1 MNEISSD
8 PLSIVTQSVS
18 EDKTPLRITRLYWI
32 LRRAWRRSKKDRSF
46 RNLSK
51 ALPQWRSHIE
61 QVRSQD
67 LFLKSPYQRIVLFGV
82 LQYWIEQTTL
92 LASTLAGLGKEVI
105 IATMPYSS
113 PNKYLETRNLL
124 QQDQKINQI
133 LGILEP
139 YVKMQ
144 SLYPISEGKTE
155 LLPEELEKAVQQIS
169 LRDVQY
175 LLQVEDFDIANLQSQ
190 AGRLYALRYER
201 NHRTAQA
208 AYVWL
213 RQQKPQ
219 VVIIPNGSVLETAI
233 IYRIARYLD
242 IPTITYEFGEQ
253 RQKIWLSQN
262 GEVMLQETDA
272 LWEARKNQPL
282 TESQKEAL
290 QALFSARQK
299 GDLWQN
305 FARRWQGIPSQ
316 GSQQARLTLHLDE
329 RPVILLAAN
338 VIGDSLTLGRQIFT
352 KSMTEWLVETV
363 KFIKENPTVQLVVRV
378 HPGERYTKGPSVAV
392 QLQHYLGNLPEHIHI
407 VRADDP
413 INTYDLIG
421 LADFGLVYTTTAG
434 LEMAMAGVPVVV
446 AGKTHYRGRGFT
458 IDPQNWNEYLAT
470 LKDMLGKDKVEPLS
484 REKIELAW
492 NYAYRFFF
500 EYPLDFPWRL
510 HFFKQGDI
518 QEWPLSRVL
527 SQEGWRQFGSALSV
541 LCGAPLNWSDA
552 DGMKLSSPFGGKEL

>member
-413 INTYDLIG
+413 I
-421 LADFGLVYTTTAG
+421 
-434 LEMAMAGVPVVV
+434 
-446 AGKTHYRGRGFT
+446 
-458 IDPQNWNEYLAT
+458 
-470 LKDMLGKDKVEPLS
+470 
-484 REKIELAW
+484 
-492 NYAYRFFF
+492 
-500 EYPLDFPWRL
+500 
-510 HFFKQGDI
+510 
-518 QEWPLSRVL
+518 
-527 SQEGWRQFGSALSV
+527 
-541 LCGAPLNWSDA
+541 
-552 DGMKLSSPFGGKEL
+552 